1 MSRRRRRTLKSLRER
16 IEHISRKNINGD
28 TDFLV
33 IFLFHSSCGREKH
46 GLAKVQNIAE
56 NSFYTTSCWCKLN
69 TCFRL
74 IQRKLI
80 SVEKLTVKPAT
91 RSSKKF

>member
-16 IEHISRKNINGD
+16 IEHVSRKNINGD

-56 NSFYTTSCWCKLN
+56 NSFVHNFLLVQTQHMFSLN
-69 TCFRL
+69 TEKTYFN
-74 IQRKLI
+74 RKI
-80 SVEKLTVKPAT
+80 N
-91 RSSKKF
+91 R